1 MLSVVVASGCS
12 HRSDYQRPPLQLP
25 EGGAEATQAAVLTDN
40 WWEAFNDPALNRLV
54 EGVLNAHPDMAK
66 AALTLRIAASE
77 YELAQGAFRPDV
89 TGSLTSQSSRSLKH
103 ADSGKF
109 GGGSSWGLGYEV
121 DLWGKL
127 AAQRDVAEFGLYATW
142 EDRQA
147 LRLMLIGK
155 TLASYWQLAYLHQA
169 LISSESQLVMLQQ
182 QSALVQRRYEVGEVA
197 QQEWLTF
204 QQRVVNYD
212 TVRLDLQQQ
221 QARERNVLRRLLG
234 VSHGPLPVE
243 PTVLSTPFAPPAVG
257 LPVTL
262 LSRRPDIKSAEWRLR
277 GQLAKYDQARVSF
290 YPTLSL
296 SANVSTQG
304 KSVGD
309 ALKNP
314 VGALGATLALPFL
327 EYEKSRQMT
336 GIAEL
341 TYQQEAVTFRQRLYD
356 AILEVEDARDAYQS
370 SQAQVAALRQQ
381 WVLARQSERIAHQRY
396 QVGEGRLS
404 SWLDEQG
411 GKRDA
416 ELAWLAGSKEQLM
429 RLVAL
434 CQALG
439 GGMS

>member
-1 MLSVVVASGCS
+1 M
-12 HRSDYQRPPLQLP
+12 
-25 EGGAEATQAAVLTDN
+25 LTDN

-243 PTVLSTPFAPPAVG
+243 PTVLSTPFAPPGGGTA
-257 LPVTL
+257 
-262 LSRRPDIKSAEWRLR
+262 
-277 GQLAKYDQARVSF
+277 
-290 YPTLSL
+290 
-296 SANVSTQG
+296 
-304 KSVGD
+304 GD
-309 ALKNP
+309 A
-314 VGALGATLALPFL
+314 VVAT
-327 EYEKSRQMT
+327 S
-336 GIAEL
+336 G
-341 TYQQEAVTFRQRLYD
+341 
-356 AILEVEDARDAYQS
+356 
-370 SQAQVAALRQQ
+370 
-381 WVLARQSERIAHQRY
+381 Y
-396 QVGEGRLS
+396 QVGGM
-404 SWLDEQG
+404 
-411 GKRDA
+411 A
-416 ELAWLAGSKEQLM
+416 LAGTVSKIRSSSGQFLPHVIVE
-429 RLVAL
+429 
-434 CQALG
+434 CQCEYAG
-439 GGMS
+439 KECGRCIKKSGRGTGRDVSAAIFGV